1 MNADNHLLYWKFSG
15 KQCAERKSD
24 WKVVIIKKDTPLELY
39 IYKEDMTEPVN
50 LTDKYPEMVIAFEKE
65 MKKHVYLLLT
75 GCYLVSSDFS

>member
-1 MNADNHLLYWKFSG
+1 MNTDNHLLYWEFSG

-50 LTDKYPEMVIAFEKE
+50 LTDKYPEMVIAFGKE

>member
-39 IYKEDMTEPVN
+39 I
-50 LTDKYPEMVIAFEKE
+50 
-65 MKKHVYLLLT
+65 
-75 GCYLVSSDFS
+75 